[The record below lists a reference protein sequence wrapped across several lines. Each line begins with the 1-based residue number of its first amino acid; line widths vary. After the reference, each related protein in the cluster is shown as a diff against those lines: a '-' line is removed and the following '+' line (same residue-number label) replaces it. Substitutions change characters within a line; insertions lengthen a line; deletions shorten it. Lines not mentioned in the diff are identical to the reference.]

1 VATSPEGGSSESGA
15 PRKRRFS
22 LGALAAAYNRMSR
35 HGADGLAAGIAFG
48 SLLSAAPLLLVVLA
62 VAGQVLGDGTAK
74 DQVLDLVREALGGR
88 PTRLVSGWI
97 DEVQAW
103 SATATVVGL
112 GFFIFG
118 SGRLA
123 LLVDAA
129 LEVIFEVPPTP
140 ARGFLSAVRDYLHL
154 HLTSLAVTSAAS
166 VLLVIALLI
175 RASAP
180 WVLGDLAD
188 TPIGWSVQGAL
199 SFGLVFGSVALA
211 YRFLPPRRLT
221 YAEIFEGA
229 LVTTVPLA
237 LGFVGL
243 RALTRW
249 IDLGAAYGA
258 AGAVIGTLIA
268 LYFAAQIFL
277 FGAELTAELAYRRR
291 RGKPSPAGR
300 PLEDEPTPEVLP
312 SLMSLDQLPAKKPT
326 EPKPV
331 VPPPT
336 VPPPS

>member
-1 VATSPEGGSSESGA
+1 MATSPERAASASGA
-15 PRKRRFS
+15 SAKGRFS
-22 LGALAAAYNRMSR
+22 LDALSAAYNRMSR

-74 DQVLDLVREALGGR
+74 DEVLDLVREALGAR

-103 SATATVVGL
+103 SATATLVGL

-129 LEVIFEVPPTP
+129 LEVIFEVQPTP
-140 ARGFLSAVRDYLHL
+140 ARGFLAAVRDYLRL
-154 HLTSLAVTSAAS
+154 HLTSLAVTSGAS
-166 VLLVIALLI
+166 VLLVVALLI

-180 WVLGDLAD
+180 WVLGDLID
-188 TPIGWSVQGAL
+188 TPIGWLVQSGL
-199 SFGLVFGSVALA
+199 SLGLVFGSIALA
-211 YRFLPPRRLT
+211 YRYLPPRRLT
-221 YAEIFEGA
+221 YAEVFEGA

-237 LGFVGL
+237 LGFLGL

-258 AGAVIGTLIA
+258 AGAVIATLLA

-277 FGAELTAELAYRRR
+277 FGAELTAELSYRRR
-291 RGKPSPAGR
+291 RGKPSAAGR
-300 PLEDEPTPEVLP
+300 PLEDAPAPDGPAP
-312 SLMSLDQLPAKKPT
+312 SLVTLDLPAARPAKGERKPA
-326 EPKPV
+326 P
-331 VPPPT
+331 PPPT
-336 VPPPS
+336 PPH

>member
-1 VATSPEGGSSESGA
+1 MATSPERAASASATSEKG
-15 PRKRRFS
+15 RLS
-22 LGALAAAYNRMSR
+22 LDALSAAYNRMSR

-62 VAGQVLGDGTAK
+62 VAGAVLGDGSAK
-74 DQVLDLVREALGGR
+74 HEVLDLVREALGSR

-103 SATATVVGL
+103 STTATVVGL
-112 GFFIFG
+112 GFFVFG

-129 LEVIFEVPPTP
+129 LEVIFEVEPSP
-140 ARGFLSAVRDYLHL
+140 ARGFFPAVRDYFRL

-188 TPIGWSVQGAL
+188 SPIGWSVQAAL
-199 SFGLVFGSVALA
+199 SIGLVFGSVALA
-211 YRFLPPRRLT
+211 YRYLPPRRLT
-221 YAEIFEGA
+221 YPEIFEGA
-229 LVTTVPLA
+229 LVTTIPLA

-258 AGAVIGTLIA
+258 AGAVIATLIA

-277 FGAELTAELAYRRR
+277 FGAELTAELAHRRR
-291 RGKPSPAGR
+291 RGKPSAAGR
-300 PLEDEPTPEVLP
+300 PLEDEPAPEVLA
-312 SLMSLDQLPAKKPT
+312 SLEQLPTDKSESKH
-326 EPKPV
+326 
-331 VPPPT
+331 PPT
-336 VPPPS
+336 PH

>member
-1 VATSPEGGSSESGA
+1 
-15 PRKRRFS
+15 
-22 LGALAAAYNRMSR
+22 MSR

-62 VAGQVLGDGTAK
+62 VAGVVLGDGTAK
-74 DQVLDLVREALGGR
+74 EGVLDLVREALGSR

-97 DEVQAW
+97 DEVRAW

-129 LEVIFEVPPTP
+129 LEVIFEVPPAP
-140 ARGFLSAVRDYLHL
+140 AKSFFAAVREYFHL

-166 VLLVIALLI
+166 VLLVVALLI

-180 WVLGDLAD
+180 WVLGELAD
-188 TPIGWSVQGAL
+188 TPIGWTVQAAL

-211 YRFLPPRRLT
+211 YRYLPPLRLT
-221 YAEIFEGA
+221 YPEIFEGA
-229 LVTTVPLA
+229 LVTTIPLA
-237 LGFVGL
+237 LGFMGL

-277 FGAELTAELAYRRR
+277 FGAELTAELSYRRR

-300 PLEDEPTPEVLP
+300 PLEDAPVPEALP
-312 SLMSLDQLPAKKPT
+312 SVMSLEQLPTTKIDPKEA
-326 EPKPV
+326 EPPA
-331 VPPPT
+331 PPPH
-336 VPPPS
+336 